1 MFAFSFSFFW
11 VFVFFG
17 VGRENTQ
24 QKKGRPD
31 DSRRRETGRRNK
43 QFTVLPLHV
52 SYTKNNRQSSM
63 LSLFFS
69 LSWFVFTRFFSSVLF
84 SQSLLRL
91 HPKIPWIFICFVCVY
106 GPLYF
111 LSMFPSCFVSDLKLT
126 FVTVGLW
133 LSRRHTA
140 IQRLP
145 LGARSEASVKLVAFP
160 SATRQMLTRMG
171 PWVITVGAPALA
183 AFFLENLGE
192 NEKKK
197 KGQVDQQH
205 ILLRSGGAAFNS

>member
-17 VGRENTQ
+17 VWRENTQ
-24 QKKGRPD
+24 QQKKKEGQMTPD
-31 DSRRRETGRRNK
+31 DGKRDGATNSSLSFP
-43 QFTVLPLHV
+43 FTFPTRKTTV
-52 SYTKNNRQSSM
+52 NRQCCLCSF
-63 LSLFFS
+63 LSLDLFS
-69 LSWFVFTRFFSSVLF
+69 LGFFSSVLF

-171 PWVITVGAPALA
+171 P
-183 AFFLENLGE
+183 
-192 NEKKK
+192 
-197 KGQVDQQH
+197 
-205 ILLRSGGAAFNS
+205 

>member
-1 MFAFSFSFFW
+1 MCFC
-11 VFVFFG
+11 FFG
-17 VGRENTQ
+17 VWRENTQQ

-52 SYTKNNRQSSM
+52 SYTKNSRQSSM

-69 LSWFVFTRFFSSVLF
+69 LSLDLFSLGFFSSVLF

-171 PWVITVGAPALA
+171 P
-183 AFFLENLGE
+183 
-192 NEKKK
+192 
-197 KGQVDQQH
+197 
-205 ILLRSGGAAFNS
+205 

>member
-1 MFAFSFSFFW
+1 M
-11 VFVFFG
+11 
-17 VGRENTQ
+17 T
-24 QKKGRPD
+24 PD
-31 DSRRRETGRRNK
+31 DGKRDGATNSSLSFP
-43 QFTVLPLHV
+43 FTFPTRKTTV
-52 SYTKNNRQSSM
+52 NRQCCLCSF
-63 LSLFFS
+63 LSLDLFS
-69 LSWFVFTRFFSSVLF
+69 LGFFSSVLF
-84 SQSLLRL
+84 FTVPPSPSENSVDFYL
-91 HPKIPWIFICFVCVY
+91 IFICFVCVY

-145 LGARSEASVKLVAFP
+145 SGARSEASVKLVAFP

-192 NEKKK
+192 NKKK
-197 KGQVDQQH
+197 KNGQVDQQH
-205 ILLRSGGAAFNS
+205 ILLRSGSAAFNS

>member
-1 MFAFSFSFFW
+1 M
-11 VFVFFG
+11 
-17 VGRENTQ
+17 T
-24 QKKGRPD
+24 PD
-31 DSRRRETGRRNK
+31 DGKRDGATNSSLSFP
-43 QFTVLPLHV
+43 FTFPTRKTTV
-52 SYTKNNRQSSM
+52 NRQCCLCSF
-63 LSLFFS
+63 LSLDLFS
-69 LSWFVFTRFFSSVLF
+69 LGFFSSVLF

-197 KGQVDQQH
+197 KRQVDQQH
-205 ILLRSGGAAFNS
+205 ILLRSGGTAFNS